1 MSRFTLDT
9 GRTNLGTHF
18 HILFDKKLVA
28 SMWSADHDPTIANE
42 VLRVLRAHA
51 DADLIDRHLNH
62 LPITASR

>member
-42 VLRVLRAHA
+42 ILRVLSEHA
-51 DADLIDRHLNH
+51 DAKLIDSKLNRG
-62 LPITASR
+62 PR